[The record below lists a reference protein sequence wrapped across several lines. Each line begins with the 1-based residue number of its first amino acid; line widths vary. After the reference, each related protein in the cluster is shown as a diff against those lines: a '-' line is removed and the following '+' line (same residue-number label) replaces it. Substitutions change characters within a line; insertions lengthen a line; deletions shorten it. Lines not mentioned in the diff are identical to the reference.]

1 MVVTPVLLALLAVVL
16 GASPAPPVKLAVPG
30 LNYANVDEKTG
41 AAFLDYF
48 CQQLAARGAIQVTSQ
63 AELATVMGLERQR
76 QLLACSGTSGSC
88 IAELTGA
95 LGVDGLITGSLAK
108 VGSGFLVNLKVV
120 STKDAHTLAVFST
133 RVRDEEALLDFLGA
147 SAKRLVQ
154 QLAPDAP
161 VAPAPA
167 PAPPPSAV
175 LEQHPEPVASR
186 SKAWVWPAA
195 AGGALLAT
203 GATLIGLAHDAGNR
217 ILSADPSL
225 QTASDVQSL
234 RSTGEGE
241 QAAGLAL
248 GGAGIAALAVSAGIF
263 VTTSRGAPAREAW
276 WMPVAAGG
284 ACAVASG
291 VLFGVAKADESSI
304 RSGASSLQT
313 LDQVDRLRSAG
324 SMAQTASGV
333 LAGAAVV
340 GVGAGLALRWLGP
353 GTSVAG
359 IPTRSGAVLAVGG
372 TF

>member
-1 MVVTPVLLALLAVVL
+1 MVLALLAVVV
-16 GASPAPPVKLAVPG
+16 GAAPAPPVKLAVPG
-30 LNYANVDEKTG
+30 LNYANLDEKTG
-41 AAFLDYF
+41 GAFLDYF
-48 CQQLAARGAIQVTSQ
+48 CQQLAAGGAIQVTSQ
-63 AELATVMGLERQR
+63 AEMATVMGLERQR
-76 QLLACSGTSGSC
+76 QLLACSDTSGQC
-88 IAELTGA
+88 VAELAGA
-95 LGVDGLITGSLAK
+95 LGVDGLITGSLAR
-108 VGSGFLVNLKVV
+108 VGRGFLVNLKVV
-120 STKDAHTLAVFST
+120 STKDAHTLAVFSN

-154 QLAPDAP
+154 QLAPQAP
-161 VAPAPA
+161 VAPTPA
-167 PAPPPSAV
+167 PAASTS
-175 LEQHPEPVASR
+175 LEEHLEPDASR
-186 SKAWVWPAA
+186 SRAWVWPAA
-195 AGGALLAT
+195 AGGVLLVT
-203 GATLIGLAHDAGNR
+203 GATLLGLAHDAGNR
-217 ILSADPSL
+217 IQSADPGL
-225 QTASDVQSL
+225 QTVSDVQSL

-248 GGAGIAALAVSAGIF
+248 GGAGIAALAVSAGMF

-291 VLFGVAKADESSI
+291 ILFGVAKADESSL
-304 RSGASSLQT
+304 RSGGSSVQT
-313 LDQVDRLRSAG
+313 LDQAERLRSAG

-340 GVGAGLALRWLGP
+340 GIGAGLALRWWGP